1 MSEGI
6 LGVER
11 ERVGAGRDEYAV
23 LVMEDGLERAE
34 GDWTFFEHENL
45 QNILPGLQLPERLV
59 RREYLLNLHTGKFVN
74 LTCLDIH
81 SLSYAPLVRCE
92 LGG

>member
-6 LGVER
+6 LRVER
-11 ERVGAGRDEYAV
+11 ERVGAGRDEYAA

-34 GDWTFFEHENL
+34 GDWALLEHDDLLNL
-45 QNILPGLQLPERLV
+45 LPRVRIPERLV
-59 RREYLLNLHTGKFVN
+59 RREYLLRLHTGEFDN

-81 SLSYAPLVRCE
+81 SMDYALLVRCE

>member
-23 LVMEDGLERAE
+23 LVMEDGMERAE
-34 GDWTFFEHENL
+34 GDWTFT
-45 QNILPGLQLPERLV
+45 RSAM
-59 RREYLLNLHTGKFVN
+59 RRW
-74 LTCLDIH
+74 
-81 SLSYAPLVRCE
+81 
-92 LGG
+92 